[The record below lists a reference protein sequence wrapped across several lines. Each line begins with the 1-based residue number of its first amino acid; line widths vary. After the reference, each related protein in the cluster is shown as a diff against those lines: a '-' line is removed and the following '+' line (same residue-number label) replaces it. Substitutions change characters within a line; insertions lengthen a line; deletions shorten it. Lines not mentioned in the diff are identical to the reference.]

1 MGDYAQNSTDY
12 SAYRC
17 GPPLR
22 PTVIYNHLFA
32 SRPCTNQTGLA
43 EDASPQRAF
52 RLSWTGNHPIHHQQN
67 WSTHL
72 PETIYD
78 VAIIGSGPAGYTA
91 AIRAGQLGLKTALIE
106 KDNVLGGTCL
116 HVGCIPTKALLFNAE
131 VYDHVKEGPELGLE
145 NTAAVT
151 LNWGAI
157 QKRKQ
162 GIVDKHAKGLTF
174 LMRKNKVDVIRGY
187 GKLTGPA
194 SGGIHTVAIEGGQQN
209 AVKAKHVIL
218 SSGSVARMLNGM
230 KPDSQILTNIEVLS
244 LNQIPKSLIV
254 IGSGAVGVEFASI
267 YKSFGT
273 DVTIL
278 EMLPRYVPVEDE
290 DISKELMRVF
300 RKRGINGF
308 VNAKVETVDKTRTG
322 VSVTFTADGKQQ
334 KIEAEKVLVA
344 IGRAPRTESVGI
356 EKTKVEVER
365 GFVKVDGFMRTAEP
379 GVYAIG
385 DIVAGY
391 PQLAH
396 SGAMEGIVAVTHI
409 AGKPVKKINP
419 RRIPNA
425 TYCHPEIGSV
435 GLSEAKAKEQGYEV
449 KIGKFPFT
457 ANSRASI
464 VGQHEG
470 FVKIVTDAKY
480 GEILGVHIIGP
491 NATELIAE
499 SVVALEMECTAEELA
514 NIFHAHPTLSEA
526 MLDAANAV
534 FGMAINA

>member
-1 MGDYAQNSTDY
+1 M
-12 SAYRC
+12 
-17 GPPLR
+17 
-22 PTVIYNHLFA
+22 
-32 SRPCTNQTGLA
+32 
-43 EDASPQRAF
+43 
-52 RLSWTGNHPIHHQQN
+52 
-67 WSTHL
+67 

-106 KDNVLGGTCL
+106 KDDKLGGTCL

-131 VYDHVKEGPELGLE
+131 VYDHVKEGAELGLE
-145 NTAAVT
+145 NTAGVT
-151 LNWGAI
+151 LNWGSI

-162 GIVDKHAKGLTF
+162 GIVDKHAKGLQF
-174 LMRKNKVDVIRGY
+174 LMRKNKVDVVRGY

-194 SGGIHTVAIEGGQQN
+194 QDGVHTVALEGGELKSI
-209 AVKAKHVIL
+209 KAKNVLL
-218 SSGSVARMLNGM
+218 STGSVARMLPGM
-230 KPDSQILTNIEVLS
+230 KPDARILTNIEVLS
-244 LNQIPKSLIV
+244 LNDIPKSLIV

-267 YKSFGT
+267 YKSFGA

-290 DISKELMRVF
+290 DISKELMRVY

-308 VNAKVETVDKTRTG
+308 VNAKVEKVDMTKTG
-322 VSVTFTADGKQQ
+322 VAVTFTADGKQQ
-334 KIEAEKVLVA
+334 TLEADKVLIAV
-344 IGRAPRTESVGI
+344 GRAPRTENVGI
-356 EKTKVEVER
+356 EKTKIKVER
-365 GFVKVDGFMRTAEP
+365 GFVEVDEYMRTAEP
-379 GVYAIG
+379 GIYAVG

-409 AGKPVKKINP
+409 AGKPVKKIKKS
-419 RRIPNA
+419 RIPNA

-435 GLSEAKAKEQGYEV
+435 GLTEAKAKEMGYEL

-491 NATELIAE
+491 NATEMIAE

-514 NIFHAHPTLSEA
+514 NIIHAHPTLSEA

-534 FGMAINA
+534 FGMPINT

>member
-1 MGDYAQNSTDY
+1 MPD
-12 SAYRC
+12 
-17 GPPLR
+17 
-22 PTVIYNHLFA
+22 I
-32 SRPCTNQTGLA
+32 
-43 EDASPQRAF
+43 
-52 RLSWTGNHPIHHQQN
+52 
-67 WSTHL
+67 
-72 PETIYD
+72 IYD

-106 KDNVLGGTCL
+106 EHQKLGGTCL

-131 VYDHVKEGPELGLE
+131 VYDHVKEGVELGLE
-145 NTAAVT
+145 NTAGVT
-151 LNWGAI
+151 LNWGAN
-157 QKRKQ
+157 QKRKT
-162 GIVDKHAKGLTF
+162 GIVEKHTKGLTF

-187 GKLTGPA
+187 GKLTGA
-194 SGGIHTVAIEGGQQN
+194 AQGGIHTVALERCEDRTS
-209 AVKAKHVIL
+209 VKAKNVIL
-218 SSGSVARMLNGM
+218 SSGSNARMLPGL
-230 KPDSQILTNIEVLS
+230 KPDSQILSNIEILS
-244 LNQIPKSLIV
+244 LDQIPKSLIV

-267 YKSFGT
+267 YKSFGA

-290 DISKELMRVF
+290 EVSKELMRVY

-308 VNAKVETVDKTRTG
+308 VSAKVEKVEKTKTG
-322 VSVTFTADGKQQ
+322 VSVTFTVDGKQQ
-334 KIEAEKVLVA
+334 TIEAEKVLVA
-344 IGRAPRTESVGI
+344 VGRAPRTDNVGI
-356 EKTKVEVER
+356 DKTKIEVER
-365 GFVKVDGFMRTAEP
+365 GFVKVDGYMRTAEP
-379 GVYAIG
+379 GIYAIG

-419 RRIPNA
+419 LRIPNA

-435 GLSEAKAKEQGYEV
+435 GLTEAAAKERGYEV

-470 FVKIVTDAKY
+470 FIKIVSDAKF

-514 NIFHAHPTLSEA
+514 NIIHAHPTLSEA